1 MTMER
6 KAYTSKDK
14 LWTDHTGL
22 PIPYTRTSAVERLQ
36 ERHAATL
43 LNEAKK
49 LEAQIAAFKEKV
61 AKLHTE
67 VVAAHEAKEGVELK
81 KTKGNMQWYNFD
93 RSIKVEADVQERIE
107 FDDIT
112 IAMARE
118 KLNAF
123 LDQSVKSDVEFV
135 VELVTSA
142 FNTTNGKLDAKKVM
156 ALLGYKHKI
165 KAALF
170 QEAMSLIEKSIK
182 RTGSK
187 MYFRVGEQQDDGSYS
202 NVNLN
207 FSAA

>member
-1 MTMER
+1 MSNTR
-6 KAYTSKDK
+6 KPYTAKDK
-14 LWTDHTGL
+14 LWTDHAGVQ
-22 PIPYTRTSAVERLQ
+22 IPYTRTTALERLQ
-36 ERHAATL
+36 ERNAHIL
-43 LNEAKK
+43 LAEARK
-49 LEAQIAAFKEKV
+49 LEAQIAAFKERV
-61 AKLHTE
+61 AQLHGQ

-93 RSIKVEADVQERIE
+93 RTVRVEADVQERIE

-112 IAMARE
+112 IAIARE

-170 QEAMSLIEKSIK
+170 QEAMALIEKSIK

-187 MYFRVGEQQDDGSYS
+187 MYFRVGERQEDNSYS

>member
-1 MTMER
+1 ME
-6 KAYTSKDK
+6 KHKQNTSKDK
-14 LWTDHTGL
+14 LWKDHTGL

-36 ERHAATL
+36 ERHSHTL
-43 LNEAKK
+43 LAEAKR

-61 AKLHTE
+61 AKLHGE

-81 KTKGNMQWYNFD
+81 KTKGNMHWYSFD
-93 RSIKVEADVQERIE
+93 RSVKVEADVQERIE

-112 IAMARE
+112 IAQARE

-170 QEAMSLIEKSIK
+170 QEAMVLIEKSLK

-187 MYFRVGEQQDDGSYS
+187 MYFRVGEQQEDGSYS

>member
-1 MTMER
+1 MSTR
-6 KAYTSKDK
+6 KPLTAKDK
-14 LWTDHTGL
+14 QWTDHSGIS
-22 PIPYTRTSAVERLQ
+22 IPYTRTTAVERLQ
-36 ERHAATL
+36 ERHAHTL
-43 LNEAKK
+43 LAEARK
-49 LEAQIAAFKEKV
+49 LEEQIAAFKEKV
-61 AKLHTE
+61 AKLHGE

-81 KTKGNMQWYNFD
+81 KGKGNMQWHSFD
-93 RSIKVEADVQERIE
+93 RGIRVEADVQERIE

-165 KAALF
+165 KAQLF
-170 QEAMSLIEKSIK
+170 QEAMALIEKSIK

-187 MYFRVGEQQDDGSYS
+187 VYFRIGERQEDNSYG